1 MALPIPY
8 VPETPTEETLEE
20 KKVGAARDIA
30 ELSQLHWVR
39 MMDVYQTGLD
49 LVWHNNRGLTPQ
61 QVCDEL
67 GTSAAATFY
76 AHGLLA
82 DFLRALYAVNF
93 PGDTLPLPLPTNA
106 FTAHEDG
113 TVTVL
118 EGAYEPA

>member
-8 VPETPTEETLEE
+8 VPGVPTEETLEE

-30 ELSQLHWVR
+30 ELSQLHWQR
-39 MMDVYQTGLD
+39 MMDVYQAGLD
-49 LVWHNNRGLTPQ
+49 LVWHNSRGLTPQ

-82 DFLRALYAVNF
+82 DFLRSLYAVNF

-106 FTAHEDG
+106 FAANEDG

-118 EGAYEPA
+118 EGAYEP